1 MKEFFENNKVTEK
14 NYKHTFDKIING
26 KRVVAY
32 SVLCGYE
39 FRIIDEE

>member
-1 MKEFFENNKVTEK
+1 MKEFFENNKQTEK
-14 NYKHTFDKIING
+14 NYKGTLDRIING

-39 FRIIDEE
+39 FKIVGDE